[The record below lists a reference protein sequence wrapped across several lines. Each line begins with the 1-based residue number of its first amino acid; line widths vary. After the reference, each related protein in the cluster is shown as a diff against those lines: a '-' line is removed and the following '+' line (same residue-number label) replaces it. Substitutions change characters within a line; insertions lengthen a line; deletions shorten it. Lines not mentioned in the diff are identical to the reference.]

1 MTSFLP
7 QDTELGAITL
17 VEVYIYYDRPCLFSC
32 LNDKGQYFLVL
43 WIDETSELDRWLYAP
58 VAKTV
63 LNIMQA
69 PDFDFRSIFQNAAG
83 GCVFDIE
90 VFNDGRSSS
99 VKILNCCDLL
109 DELLP
114 I

>member
-1 MTSFLP
+1 MAWLP
-7 QDTELGAITL
+7 QDTNLGALTL
-17 VEVYIYYDRPCLFSC
+17 IETYVYYDRPCLFSC

-69 PDFDFRSIFQNAAG
+69 PNFDFRSIFQNAVG

-90 VFNDGRSSS
+90 VFNDGRSTRVSTLS
-99 VKILNCCDLL
+99 CSDLS
-109 DELLP
+109 DEMLP
-114 I
+114 S